1 MLVASIIKYVDLVCT
16 SLEEEGEEE
25 EKDKEKKKSDAGKGV
40 GGGGGEYWPKIKNK

>member
-16 SLEEEGEEE
+16 SLEEE
-25 EKDKEKKKSDAGKGV
+25 EKDKEKKNQDAGKGV